1 MNTSYHSTFER
12 LVKGKDFNYNDHQY
26 LQYLGNVLLYRNG
39 LMKWVTDCKNFL
51 DLAIYDAHL
60 FNTWGWQQQLWGSED
75 NKSQLVVYDKIRT
88 AVIDARIVNNPVRQ
102 QGWAFTKPRDYLTIA
117 LYESGRTEAQIM
129 ANIEKLVNRELFFFP
144 VGYNK

>member
-1 MNTSYHSTFER
+1 MPWQCPT
-12 LVKGKDFNYNDHQY
+12 
-26 LQYLGNVLLYRNG
+26 LQKRPDE
-39 LMKWVTDCKNFL
+39 WVTDCKKFL

-88 AVIDARIVNNPVRQ
+88 AVIDARIVDYPVRQ

-117 LYESGRTEAQIM
+117 LYESGRTRHKSWQTL
-129 ANIEKLVNRELFFFP
+129 KSWSTVSCSSSL
-144 VGYNK
+144 